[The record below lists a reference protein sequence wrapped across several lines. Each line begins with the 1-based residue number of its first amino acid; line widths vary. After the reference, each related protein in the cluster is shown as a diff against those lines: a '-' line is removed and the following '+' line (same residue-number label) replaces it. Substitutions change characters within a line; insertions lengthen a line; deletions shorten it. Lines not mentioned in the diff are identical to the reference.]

1 LSGGATQKIHQNVKN
16 ASQQKREFLRQIQE
30 EENFSRNTNS
40 NFEEK
45 SGSSFDDLEGQ
56 VRKYS
61 YLSSKYGFK
70 KNSPFSKKWDF

>member
-56 VRKYS
+56 VRKWTT
-61 YLSSKYGFK
+61 LFVFK
-70 KNSPFSKKWDF
+70 IMYFK